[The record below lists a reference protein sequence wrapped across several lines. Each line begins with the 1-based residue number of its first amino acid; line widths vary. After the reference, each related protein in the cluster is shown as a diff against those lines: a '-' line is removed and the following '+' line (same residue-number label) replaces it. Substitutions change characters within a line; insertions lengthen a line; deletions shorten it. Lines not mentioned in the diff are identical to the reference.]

1 MMQHLLKELA
11 HLSGLR
17 DRQEMDFA
25 LVKLLG
31 HNKTWPV
38 QSLQLIRAVG
48 PLDDQ
53 RWLTRA
59 RLESPSAQPQR
70 DRVWADCSTLP
81 RLAEYPLRVAAIM
94 TEEVARSGSGP
105 YTTVFPIDPQ
115 QSVCS
120 LLELQ
125 SDQPITAEAQAQI
138 DSVLWIYQNLQGLL
152 DYGEKDSLTEL
163 LNRKTF
169 DGAFLNATVEQ
180 THQTNM
186 TQPERRSSPGG
197 ASYWLAVID
206 IDHFKRVN
214 DNFGHLIG
222 DEVLL
227 LMARQMRLNF
237 RWSDQLYRFGGEEFV
252 VLMRCTDHDDAAAAL
267 ERFRTKVQAHVFPQV
282 NTITVSV
289 GFAALRPDDTPGGA
303 FDRADKAVYHA
314 KAHGRNQV
322 CSYSEL
328 VAAGLLTEAAATAQ
342 EADFF

>member
-1 MMQHLLKELA
+1 MQHILKELA
-11 HLSGLR
+11 NLSGLR

-31 HNKTWPV
+31 HNKAWPV
-38 QSLQLIRAVG
+38 QSLKLLRAVG
-48 PLDDQ
+48 PVDDQ

-59 RLESPSAQPQR
+59 KLEAPNIQPQR
-70 DRVWADCSTLP
+70 DQVWADWSTLP
-81 RLAEYPLRVAAIM
+81 RLTDYPLRVASIM
-94 TEEVARSGSGP
+94 SEDVARSGSGP
-105 YTTVFPIDPQ
+105 FTTVFPIDPQ

-120 LLELQ
+120 LLEIE
-125 SDQPITAEAQAQI
+125 SDQPLPAEAQGQI

-180 THQTNM
+180 THQANITH
-186 TQPERRSSPGG
+186 PERRSSQAG

-237 RWSDQLYRFGGEEFV
+237 RFHDQLYRFGGEEFV
-252 VLMRCTDHDDAAAAL
+252 VLMRCTDHVDAATAL
-267 ERFRTKVQAHVFPQV
+267 ERFRAKVEAHVFPQV

-328 VAAGLLTEAAATAQ
+328 VEAGLLTETASTEQ

>member
-1 MMQHLLKELA
+1 MQHLLKELA

-31 HNKTWPV
+31 HNKAWPV
-38 QSLQLIRAVG
+38 QSLKLIRAAG

-59 RLESPSAQPQR
+59 RLDAASGQPSR
-70 DRVWADCSTLP
+70 DQVWADCSTLP

-94 TEEVARSGSGP
+94 TEAVACSGSGP

-125 SDQPITAEAQAQI
+125 SDQPLTADAQAQI

-152 DYGEKDSLTEL
+152 DYGEKDALTEL

-169 DGAFLNATVEQ
+169 DGSFLNATVEQ
-180 THQTNM
+180 THQADM
-186 TQPERRSSPGG
+186 THPDRRSHLGG

-252 VLMRCTDHDDAAAAL
+252 VLMRCADHADASCAL
-267 ERFRTKVQAHVFPQV
+267 ERFRAKVQAHVFPQV

-289 GFAALRPDDTPGGA
+289 GFTALRPDDTPGGA
-303 FDRADKAVYHA
+303 FDRADKAVYYA

-328 VAAGLLTEAAATAQ
+328 VEAGLLIEAASTEQ

>member
-1 MMQHLLKELA
+1 MQHLLKELA

-25 LVKLLG
+25 LVRLLG
-31 HNKTWPV
+31 HNKAWPV

-48 PLDDQ
+48 PPEDQ

-59 RLESPSAQPQR
+59 RLDASTLQPQR
-70 DRVWADCSTLP
+70 DHVWADWNTLP

-115 QSVCS
+115 QTVCS
-120 LLELQ
+120 LLEVQ
-125 SDQPITAEAQAQI
+125 SDQPLTDDAQIQI

-180 THQTNM
+180 THQPN
-186 TQPERRSSPGG
+186 QAHPERRCSPSA

-237 RWSDQLYRFGGEEFV
+237 RFHDQLYRFGGEEFV
-252 VLMRCTDHDDAAAAL
+252 VLMRCADHADAACAL
-267 ERFRTKVQAHVFPQV
+267 ERFRAKVEAHVFPQI

-303 FDRADKAVYHA
+303 FDRADKAVYYA

-328 VAAGLLTEAAATAQ
+328 VKDGLLTEAAATEQ